1 MALKDL
7 RDLYVDELRD
17 LYNAEQQ
24 LLKALPKM
32 AKAASSP
39 ELKNTLN
46 DHLQVTQE
54 QVRRLDNI
62 FRKLGMTPRGKKC
75 KGMEGIVEE
84 SKDFLSEKADP
95 AVKDAGL
102 ISEAQ
107 RVEHYEMAGYGTV
120 RTYAQMLGFND
131 AANALQQTLTEE
143 EQADHRL
150 TQVAENII
158 NPEAKQGQE
167 TTTGHMSGAGTFH

>member
-1 MALKDL
+1 MALKNL
-7 RDLYVDELRD
+7 RDLYVDELKD

-32 AKAASSP
+32 AKAASSA
-39 ELKNTLN
+39 ELRNTFN

-54 QVRRLDNI
+54 QVRRLDKI
-62 FRKLGMTPRGKKC
+62 FQQLGTTPRGKKC

-84 SKDFLSEKADP
+84 SKDFLSERADP
-95 AVKDAGL
+95 TVKDAGL

-120 RTYAQMLGFND
+120 RTYARMLGFND
-131 AANALQQTLTEE
+131 AANALQQTLKEE

-150 TQVAENII
+150 TQIAENII
-158 NPEAKQGQE
+158 NPEAKTSEQP
-167 TTTGHMSGAGTFH
+167 

>member
-1 MALKDL
+1 MALRNL
-7 RDLYVDELRD
+7 RDLYVDELKD

-39 ELKNTLN
+39 ELKNTLS

-54 QVRRLDNI
+54 QVRRLDGI
-62 FRKLGMTPRGKKC
+62 FRQLGMAPRGKKC
-75 KGMEGIVEE
+75 KGMQGIVEE
-84 SKDFLSEKADP
+84 SDNFLSEKAGP
-95 AVKDAGL
+95 AVRDAGL

-131 AANALQQTLTEE
+131 AANSLQLTLTEE
-143 EQADHRL
+143 EQANHRL
-150 TQVAENII
+150 TQIAENII
-158 NPEAKQGQE
+158 NPKAK
-167 TTTGHMSGAGTFH
+167 